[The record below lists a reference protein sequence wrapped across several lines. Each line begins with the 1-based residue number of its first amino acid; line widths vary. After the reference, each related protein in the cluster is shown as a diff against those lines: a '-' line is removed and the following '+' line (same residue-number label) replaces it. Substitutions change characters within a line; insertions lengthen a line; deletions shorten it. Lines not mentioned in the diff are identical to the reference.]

1 MARATVSMVQVAAV
15 VAMAAIELA
24 PGASLGHGGRYRLER
39 VLGTGG
45 MASVWLAR
53 DVELDRDVAVK
64 VLADVLALDPDYVSR
79 FEREARVAANLS
91 HPHLVRVFDFSG
103 GGPRPYLVME
113 YVSGGS
119 LAGRLRDRQE
129 ASWDA
134 DVLARELL
142 DALGYVHR
150 SGVIHRDI
158 KPGNVLI
165 GSDGRARLT
174 DFGIAQPSDASRLT
188 STGMVIGSKRY
199 IAPEVMRGQPATER
213 SDLYSLGVLIG
224 QCLTAE
230 AAPQLRRLV
239 AVLTA
244 EHPERRPASAD
255 HALTILD
262 GHSAEPR
269 RLLHE
274 RSLPTIPRV
283 SRHGREIRVHVSRP
297 TIVLIAVLAVLL
309 ALILVIT
316 SGDGSAPS
324 GGGHV
329 QARPNAPL
337 STQLNQLDRA
347 IDHSRR

>member
-1 MARATVSMVQVAAV
+1 MARATVSMAEAT

-64 VLADVLALDPDYVSR
+64 VLADVLALDPDYLSR

-103 GGPRPYLVME
+103 DGRRPYLVME
-113 YVSGGS
+113 YLDGGS
-119 LAGRLRDRQE
+119 LADHLRDRQK
-129 ASWDA
+129 ATWDPEM
-134 DVLARELL
+134 LARELL

-188 STGMVIGSKRY
+188 STGVVIGSKRY
-199 IAPEVMRGQPATER
+199 IAPEVMRGEPSTER

-224 QCLTAE
+224 QCLTAD
-230 AAPQLRRLV
+230 AAPKLRRLV
-239 AVLTA
+239 GILTA

-255 HALTILD
+255 RALTILD
-262 GHSAEPR
+262 EQPGDTARPPR
-269 RLLHE
+269 GWPV
-274 RSLPTIPRV
+274 PTTPRV

-297 TIVLIAVLAVLL
+297 TIALIAVLAALL

-316 SGDGSAPS
+316 SGGGPASS
-324 GGGHV
+324 GGGPV

-337 STQLNQLDRA
+337 SNQLNQLDRA